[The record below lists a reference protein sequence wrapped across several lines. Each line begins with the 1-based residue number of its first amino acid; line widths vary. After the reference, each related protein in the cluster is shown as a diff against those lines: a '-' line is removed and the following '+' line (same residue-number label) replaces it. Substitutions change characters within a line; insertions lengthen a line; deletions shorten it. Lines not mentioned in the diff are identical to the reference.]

1 MTEIK
6 EIVYHKDTVEFVTV
20 AVQYCSFIEQSEG
33 MERYRFID
41 VSLKI
46 LPLLYLKGSLLP
58 SCEEQSDEMIEEF
71 VREEDYEIIRMTI
84 GAIMR
89 EKDDYL
95 DVFLSD
101 MVYSDTPIRKSIAE
115 DLADIY
121 QDMKNFVSVYS
132 LGVEETMYEA
142 LAALKESFST
152 YWGQTTVNTLRAL
165 HEAKYV
171 FKEEDEK
178 IEKGDN
184 F

>member
-1 MTEIK
+1 MTGIK

-33 MERYRFID
+33 MRRDSFID
-41 VSLKI
+41 VALKM

-58 SCEEQSDEMIEEF
+58 SFKEQSDGMIEQF
-71 VREEDYEIIRMTI
+71 VKEEDYEIIRMTI
-84 GAIMR
+84 GAILR

-101 MVYSDTPIRKSIAE
+101 MVYSDTPIKKSIAE

-142 LAALKESFST
+142 LAVLEDNFST

-171 FKEEDEK
+171 FKEDDEE
-178 IEKGDN
+178 IEEGDG